1 MATRT
6 DKTAYALVDGRLL
19 TGVSSRSFATAE
31 LCNTQTASP
40 ARVIHA

>member
-6 DKTAYALVDGRLL
+6 DKAAYPLADGRRF
-19 TGVSSRSFATAE
+19 TGVSSRWFATAE